1 MGLTGT
7 EQGPIPGPTGR
18 SDLGLKTLQLQR
30 FGSPQSEPTKDRLG
44 DKRKEK
50 IMISHL
56 VLFLT
61 MKLKIPR
68 MENPLAQS
76 VEDLRIDLKNQC
88 MLDSGTA
95 ESEVDEFWPLSGKP
109 YFHVFLSKSQ
119 LKPLYQLHLPVK
131 AHPVLPSSRI
141 PVVLT
146 YRGKNWEIILHGDSS
161 RKRFDPPSWRTFAS
175 DNDLK
180 VGDACLFELVE
191 FSSSNHKFRV
201 QILRGDFP
209 SVLLER
215 VNGETPNTPIVV
227 D

>member
-1 MGLTGT
+1 MHSCYPYILSYKVTWGIVFVGWILW
-7 EQGPIPGPTGR
+7 Q
-18 SDLGLKTLQLQR
+18 
-30 FGSPQSEPTKDRLG
+30 
-44 DKRKEK
+44 
-50 IMISHL
+50 
-56 VLFLT
+56 LFLT

-109 YFHVFLSKSQ
+109 YFHVFLAKSQ

-131 AHPVLPSSRI
+131 AQPVLPSSRI